1 MEWLV
6 VELLNNWEM
15 YKFFLETVN
24 LNEATSYYINIIKN
38 ALEEKGE
45 DVIYVFS
52 LKEISPSDKVVVV
65 SLKMFFYV
73 WLKNRH
79 QYIVNWY
86 QGVAP
91 EEALCD
97 SEHSYIFRIIRKYL
111 LRFIEAISLKYSA
124 KNLFVSQSMRTHY
137 QKKYGYKSDNYFI
150 MPCFNQQLKEDYFVR
165 ERYQMPSFVYAG
177 SLSKWQC
184 VDRMFLLYKKIKAL
198 YPKAQFTILTKEQ
211 EKARFLC
218 NKYDVKAVV
227 KFVPVEALEQE
238 LRNFKYGFIVRDDIV
253 VNNVATPTK
262 MNSYMAAGVIPVYSN
277 VIDDFKKVFANI
289 KYVIPFS
296 TDEQCLEEIGKIEN
310 TSVDLTEMISEY
322 TKVFSSYYSVVQ
334 YTKTLASFLN

>member
-1 MEWLV
+1 
-6 VELLNNWEM
+6 M
-15 YKFFLETVN
+15 YKFFLETAN
-24 LNEATSYYINIIKN
+24 LNEATSYYINIIEN
-38 ALEEKGE
+38 ALKKKGE
-45 DVIYVFS
+45 GVIYVSS
-52 LKEISPSDKVVVV
+52 LKEISPSDKVIVV

-73 WLKNRH
+73 WLRNRH

-97 SEHSYIFRIIRKYL
+97 SDHSYIFRIVRKYL
-111 LRFIEAISLKYSA
+111 LRFIESISLKYSA
-124 KNLFVSQSMRTHY
+124 KNLFVSEAMRTHY

-150 MPCFNQQLKEDYFVR
+150 MPCYNQQLKEDYFIR
-165 ERYQMPSFVYAG
+165 GRYQIPSFVYAG

-184 VDRMFLLYKKIKAL
+184 VDKMFLLYKKIKAL
-198 YPKAQFTILTKEQ
+198 HPKAQLTILTKEQ
-211 EKARFLC
+211 EKARSLC
-218 NKYDVKAVV
+218 NKYDVEAVV

-277 VIDDFKKVFANI
+277 VIDDFKKVFANM
-289 KYVIPFS
+289 KYTIPFS
-296 TDEQCLEEIGKIEN
+296 TDEECLEKIGEIEK
-310 TSVDLTEMISEY
+310 TSVDLQEIISEY
-322 TKVFSSYYSVVQ
+322 TKAFSFYYSVAQ
-334 YTKTLASFLN
+334 YTKMLVSFLD